1 LFLKALAGIH
11 REPGIPVPGR
21 SCLLIMT
28 GATSVARGLPAHSR
42 SWRGLSVL
50 AKLYISL
57 VVIAG
62 LGTLLYGAIHQ
73 SSKNIA
79 EFICY
84 LGIAILASRLK
95 VNLPGITGT
104 LSVNFL
110 FILIGVL
117 ELSFSETLILGA
129 ISMLAQCLHPEPP
142 KALQVTFNVCAGSIS
157 TALAYLVYHHRLTNL
172 LIGNKPVLL
181 GVAATVYFIANAGS
195 IATVISLSER
205 RPLTQILVDCY
216 FWSFPYYLVGAGIA
230 GAITW
235 LNQTFNWETSL
246 LLVPAVYLIYRSYRL
261 YLGKL
266 EDEKR
271 HVEEMANLHLRTI
284 EALALAIEAKD
295 HTTHEH
301 LQRVRIYAIEV
312 AKELGV
318 EGAELEALHAAALLH
333 DIGKLAVPEH
343 IISKPGRLTPEE
355 FEKMKIHTLVGA
367 EILERVRFPYP
378 VVPIVRA
385 HHEKWDGSGY
395 PMGLKGAEIPIGAR
409 ILSAVDY
416 LDALASDRQY
426 RRALP
431 LRDVMQ
437 KLAAESG
444 KSFDPKVVDVLQ
456 KRYQY
461 LERLAVT
468 KAGQDPSGPLSTSI
482 KIERGLEPAAGFEN
496 ATAQDYAGRENTF
509 LSSIA
514 AARQEAQSLFELSQ
528 DLGASLSLTET
539 LSVFSVKLKPMVP
552 YDAIAIYIK
561 REAELIPEYVNGD
574 NYRLFSSLRIPI
586 GQGLSGWVAHNR
598 KPIINGNPS
607 VEPGYLNDPS
617 KFSTLSSALAVP
629 LEGISGII
637 GVLALYRGERDA
649 FTSDHL
655 RILLAVSGKMALSI
669 ENALKYQQAED
680 SATTDY
686 LTGLPNARSLFLQ
699 LDRELARC
707 KRDNSGLTV
716 MVSDMDGFK
725 QINDRFGHLE
735 GNRVLRLFAQA
746 LKDGC
751 REYDYVARMGG
762 DEFVVIAP
770 GLAADAAGKKAEQM
784 RALARQAGNEV
795 CGEDI
800 LSLSVGRSLYPEDGK
815 DAEQLL
821 AEADRRMY
829 LEKQKQL
836 SYKDRRSH
844 PRLKC
849 RVTIEMQMEVGG
861 TPLFANLTDVSM
873 GGCYVET
880 STILAP
886 GSKIKLGFSMDDTNL
901 SAEGVVARLDPG
913 SGLAIQFREMNRE
926 GRDRMLKI
934 LEFVQKTTTF
944 YNNRYLNSLT
954 KN

>member
-1 LFLKALAGIH
+1 
-11 REPGIPVPGR
+11 
-21 SCLLIMT
+21 MT
-28 GATSVARGLPAHSR
+28 GATSVAIGLPAHSR
-42 SWRGLSVL
+42 SWRGLSFS
-50 AKLYISL
+50 AKLYITLIVSVGLATL
-57 VVIAG
+57 V
-62 LGTLLYGAIHQ
+62 YGGVHQ

-129 ISMLAQCLHPEPP
+129 VSMLAQCLYPDRP
-142 KALQVTFNVCAGSIS
+142 KAIQVTFNVCAGSLS
-157 TALAYLVYHHRLTNL
+157 TALAYVVYHHPLGYQLVGSR
-172 LIGNKPVLL
+172 PVLL
-181 GVAATVYFIANAGS
+181 GLSAIVYFIANAGS
-195 IATVISLSER
+195 IAMVISLTER
-205 RPLTQILVDCY
+205 RPIIRILVDCY

-230 GAITW
+230 GAVTW
-235 LNQTFNWETSL
+235 LNRSFNWETSL
-246 LLVPAVYLIYRSYRL
+246 LLVPAVYVIYRSYRL

-271 HVEEMANLHLRTI
+271 HVEEMASLHLRTI

-301 LQRVRIYAIEV
+301 LQRVRVYAIEV

-318 EGAELEALHAAALLH
+318 TGPELEALHAAALLH

-395 PMGLKGAEIPIGAR
+395 PMGLKGAEIPLGAR

-431 LRDVMQ
+431 LREVMQ

-444 KSFDPKVVDVLQ
+444 KSFDPKVVDILQ

-461 LERLAVT
+461 LERLAVA
-468 KAGQDPSGPLSTSI
+468 KSAQDPSGPLTTTI
-482 KIERGLEPAAGFEN
+482 KIERGHEPAAGFEN
-496 ATAQDYAGRENTF
+496 ATVQDYAGRETTF

-514 AARQEAQSLFELSQ
+514 AARQEAQSMFELSQ

-539 LSVFSVKLKPMVP
+539 LSVFSIKLKPMVP

-561 REAELIPEYVNGD
+561 REDELVAEYVNGD
-574 NYRLFSSLRIPI
+574 NYRLFSSLRIPL

-629 LEGISGII
+629 LEGVTGVI
-637 GVLALYRGERDA
+637 GVLALYRGQRDA
-649 FTSDHL
+649 FTSDNL

-669 ENALKYQQAED
+669 ENALKYQQAES

-707 KRDNSGLTV
+707 KRDNSTLTV

-725 QINDRFGHLE
+725 QINDRYGHLE

-746 LKDGC
+746 LKDSC

-770 GLAADAAGKKAEQM
+770 GLEKDAAGKKAEQM
-784 RALARQAGNEV
+784 RALARQAGSEV

-800 LSLSVGRSLYPEDGK
+800 LSLSVGRAMYPEDGN

-829 LEKQKQL
+829 MEKQKQL

-844 PRLKC
+844 PRIKC
-849 RVTIEMQMEVGG
+849 RVTIEMETEPGG
-861 TPLFANLTDVSM
+861 PPMFANVTDVSL
-873 GGCYVET
+873 GGCFVET
-880 STILAP
+880 STIVAP
-886 GSKIKLGFSMDDTNL
+886 GSRIKLVFSMDDASL
-901 SAEGVVARLDPG
+901 SAEGVVARLDAG
-913 SGLAIQFREMNRE
+913 TGVAVQFREMNRE
-926 GRDRMLKI
+926 GRERMFKI

-944 YNNRYLNSLT
+944 FNNRYINSLT
-954 KN
+954 KI

>member
-1 LFLKALAGIH
+1 
-11 REPGIPVPGR
+11 
-21 SCLLIMT
+21 MT
-28 GATSVARGLPAHSR
+28 GATSVAIGPSTHSWRVLPA
-42 SWRGLSVL
+42 L

-57 VVIAG
+57 VVMAG
-62 LGTLLYGAIHQ
+62 FATLLYAGIHQ
-73 SSKNIA
+73 SSRNIA

-84 LGIAILASRLK
+84 LGIAVLASRLK
-95 VNLPGITGT
+95 VSLPGITGT

-117 ELSFSETLILGA
+117 ELSFTETLILGA
-129 ISMLAQCLHPEPP
+129 ASMLAQCLYPERPR
-142 KALQVTFNVCAGSIS
+142 AIQVTFNVCAGTIS
-157 TALAYLVYHHRLTNL
+157 TALAYIVYHHPLTNL
-172 LIGNKPVLL
+172 FVPNRPILL
-181 GVAATVYFIANAGS
+181 GLAATVYFIANAGS
-195 IATVISLSER
+195 IAAVISLTEH
-205 RPLTQILVDCY
+205 RPLFRILVDCY

-230 GAITW
+230 GAIAW
-235 LNQTFNWETSL
+235 LNHTFNWETSL

-301 LQRVRIYAIEV
+301 LQRVRVYAIEV

-318 EGAELEALHAAALLH
+318 AGPELEALHAAALLH

-461 LERLAVT
+461 LERLAVA
-468 KAGQDPSGPLSTSI
+468 KAGQDPTGPLSTSI

-496 ATAQDYAGRENTF
+496 ATAQDYTGRENTF

-561 REAELIPEYVNGD
+561 RDAELIPEYVNGD
-574 NYRLFSSLRIPI
+574 NYRLFSSLRIPV

-617 KFSTLSSALAVP
+617 KFSTLRSALAVP
-629 LEGISGII
+629 LEGISGVI

-707 KRDNSGLTV
+707 KRDNLALTV

-770 GLAADAAGKKAEQM
+770 GLAAEAAGKKAEQM
-784 RALARQAGNEV
+784 RAMARQAGNEV

-800 LSLSVGRSLYPEDGK
+800 LSLSVGRVLYPEDGK

-849 RVTIEMQMEVGG
+849 RVTIEMHTDAGG
-861 TPLFANLTDVSM
+861 TPLFANLTDISM
-873 GGCYVET
+873 GGCYIET
-880 STILAP
+880 STILPA
-886 GSKIKLGFSMDDTNL
+886 GSKIKLGFSMDDATL
-901 SAEGVVARLDPG
+901 STEGVVARLDPG
-913 SGLAIQFREMNRE
+913 SGVAVQFRELNRE
-926 GRDRMLKI
+926 ARDRMLKI

-954 KN
+954 KT

>member
-1 LFLKALAGIH
+1 
-11 REPGIPVPGR
+11 
-21 SCLLIMT
+21 MT
-28 GATSVARGLPAHSR
+28 GTSGVAAESVSQTSSLR
-42 SWRGLSVL
+42 SLSLSAKLFIGVIVTAGLSVL
-50 AKLYISL
+50 VYG
-57 VVIAG
+57 G
-62 LGTLLYGAIHQ
+62 LRQ

-117 ELSFSETLILGA
+117 ELSFTETLILGA
-129 ISMLAQCLHPEPP
+129 VSMLAQCLYPERPN
-142 KALQVTFNVCAGSIS
+142 AIQLAFNVCAGAIS
-157 TALAYLVYHHRLTNL
+157 TALAYTVYHHPLASIL
-172 LIGNKPVLL
+172 LDSRPILL

-195 IATVISLSER
+195 IAMVISLTER
-205 RPLTQILVDCY
+205 RPLTRILVDCY

-230 GAITW
+230 GSIAW
-235 LNQTFNWETSL
+235 LNETFNWETSL

-266 EDEKR
+266 DDEKR

-312 AKELGV
+312 AKELKVNGP
-318 EGAELEALHAAALLH
+318 ELEALHAAALLH

-431 LRDVMQ
+431 LREVMQ

-444 KSFDPKVVDVLQ
+444 KSFDPKVVEILQ
-456 KRYQY
+456 RRYQH
-461 LERLAVT
+461 LEHMALA
-468 KAGQDPSGPLSTSI
+468 KAPEEANGPLSTAI
-482 KIERGLEPAAGFEN
+482 KIERGHEPAAGFEN
-496 ATAQDYAGRENTF
+496 IVAQDYAGKEATF

-514 AARQEAQSLFELSQ
+514 AARQEAQALFELSQ
-528 DLGASLSLTET
+528 DLGASLSLGET

-561 REAELIPEYVNGD
+561 REEELVPEFVNGD
-574 NYRLFSSLRIPI
+574 NYRLFSSLRIPL
-586 GQGLSGWVAHNR
+586 GQGLSGWVAQNQ

-617 KFSTLSSALAVP
+617 KFSSLRSALAVP
-629 LEGISGII
+629 LEGVAGVI

-655 RILLAVSGKMALSI
+655 RILLAVSGKMALAI
-669 ENALKYQQAED
+669 ENALKYQQAEN

-699 LDRELARC
+699 LDRDLARC
-707 KRDNSGLTV
+707 KRDNSSLTV

-746 LKDGC
+746 LKDTC

-770 GLAADAAGKKAEQM
+770 GLALDAAGKKTEQM
-784 RALARQAGNEV
+784 RTLAKQAGAEV

-800 LSLSVGRSLYPEDGK
+800 LSLSVGRAVYPEDGK

-829 LEKQKQL
+829 LEKQKEL
-836 SYKDRRSH
+836 AYKDRRSH

-849 RVTIEMQMEVGG
+849 RVTIELQTETGG
-861 TPLFANLTDVSM
+861 APVFANLTDVSM
-873 GGCYVET
+873 GGCYIET
-880 STILAP
+880 SNILSP
-886 GSKIKLGFSMDDTNL
+886 GTKIKLGFSMDDASL

-913 SGLAIQFREMNRE
+913 SGVAVKFREMNRD
-926 GRDRMLKI
+926 GRDRMFRI
-934 LEFVQKTTTF
+934 LEYVQKSTAF
-944 YNNRYLNSLT
+944 YNNRYFENLL
-954 KN
+954 KR

>member
-1 LFLKALAGIH
+1 
-11 REPGIPVPGR
+11 
-21 SCLLIMT
+21 MT
-28 GATSVARGLPAHSR
+28 GATSATIGLPAHSR
-42 SWRGLSVL
+42 SWRALSPL
-50 AKLYISL
+50 AKLYMSL
-57 VVIAG
+57 VVSAG
-62 LGTLLYGAIHQ
+62 LATLVYGCVHQ

-84 LGIAILASRLK
+84 LGIATLASRLK

-129 ISMLAQCLHPEPP
+129 VSMLAQCLYPERP
-142 KALQVTFNVCAGSIS
+142 KAIQVTFNVCAGSVS
-157 TALAYLVYHHRLTNL
+157 TALAYAVYHQPLANQL
-172 LIGNKPVLL
+172 VGNRPVLL
-181 GVAATVYFIANAGS
+181 GLAATVYFIANAGS
-195 IATVISLSER
+195 IAAVISLTER
-205 RPLTQILVDCY
+205 RPLTRILVDCY

-230 GAITW
+230 GVVAW
-235 LNQTFNWETSL
+235 LDQKFNWETSL
-246 LLVPAVYLIYRSYRL
+246 LLVPVVYVIYRSYRL

-301 LQRVRIYAIEV
+301 LQRVRVYAIEV

-318 EGAELEALHAAALLH
+318 EGPELEALHAAALLH

-395 PMGLKGAEIPIGAR
+395 PMGLKGAEIPVGAR

-431 LRDVMQ
+431 LKDVMQ

-456 KRYQY
+456 KRYQH

-468 KAGQDPSGPLSTSI
+468 KSAQDPNGPLSTSI

-496 ATAQDYAGRENTF
+496 ATVQDYAGRETTF

-561 REAELIPEYVNGD
+561 RESELVPEYVNGD

-617 KFSTLSSALAVP
+617 KFSTLRSALAVP
-629 LEGISGII
+629 LEGVSGVI

-649 FTSDHL
+649 FASDHL

-707 KRDNSGLTV
+707 KRDSSTLTV

-746 LKDGC
+746 LKDSC

-784 RALARQAGNEV
+784 RALARQAGSEV

-800 LSLSVGRSLYPEDGK
+800 LSLSVGRAMFPEDGK

-829 LEKQKQL
+829 MEKQKEL

-844 PRLKC
+844 PRMKC
-849 RVTIEMQMEVGG
+849 RVTIEMQTAAGA
-861 TPLFANLTDVSM
+861 TPLFANLTDVSL
-873 GGCYVET
+873 GGCFVET

-886 GSKIKLGFSMDDTNL
+886 GSKIKLGFSMDDPTL

-913 SGLAIQFREMNRE
+913 SGVAVQFREANRE
-926 GRDRMLKI
+926 GRERMFKI
-934 LEFVQKTTTF
+934 LEFVQKTTAF
-944 YNNRYLNSLT
+944 YNSRYLDTLT
-954 KN
+954 KS

>member
-1 LFLKALAGIH
+1 
-11 REPGIPVPGR
+11 
-21 SCLLIMT
+21 MT
-28 GATSVARGLPAHSR
+28 GATGTAIRLPEHSH
-42 SWRGLSVL
+42 SWRGLPWSGKVF
-50 AKLYISL
+50 ISS

-62 LGTLLYGAIHQ
+62 LGTLLYGGIHQ

-84 LGIAILASRLK
+84 MGIAILASRLK
-95 VNLPGITGT
+95 VTLPGITGT

-110 FILIGVL
+110 FILVGVL
-117 ELSFSETLILGA
+117 ELSFTETLILGSVA
-129 ISMLAQCLHPEPP
+129 MLAQCLYPERP
-142 KALQVTFNVCAGSIS
+142 KAIQVTFNICAGAIS
-157 TALAYLVYHHRLTNL
+157 TALAYGIYHNPLANQL
-172 LIGNKPVLL
+172 LDSRPILL
-181 GVAATVYFIANAGS
+181 GIASSVYFFANAGS
-195 IATVISLSER
+195 IATVISLTER
-205 RPLTQILVDCY
+205 RPLRRILVDCY
-216 FWSFPYYLVGAGIA
+216 LWSFPYYLVGAGIA
-230 GAITW
+230 GAIAW
-235 LNQTFNWETSL
+235 FDENFNWETSL
-246 LLVPAVYLIYRSYRL
+246 LLVPAAYLIYRSYRL

-312 AKELGV
+312 AKELGMK
-318 EGAELEALHAAALLH
+318 GDELEALHAAALLH

-395 PMGLKGAEIPIGAR
+395 PLGLKGAEIPIGAR

-444 KSFDPKVVDVLQ
+444 KSFDPKVVEILQ
-456 KRYQY
+456 NRYQY
-461 LERLAVT
+461 LERLAIA
-468 KAGQDPSGPLSTSI
+468 KSAEDPNSPLSTAI
-482 KIERGLEPAAGFEN
+482 KIERGSEPAAGFEN
-496 ATAQDYAGRENTF
+496 TAARDYAGREATF

-514 AARQEAQSLFELSQ
+514 AARQEAQALFELSQ
-528 DLGASLSLTET
+528 DLGASLSLGET

-552 YDAIAIYIK
+552 YDAIAIYIR
-561 REAELIPEYVNGD
+561 REDELVPEYVNGD
-574 NYRLFSSLRIPI
+574 NYRLFSSLRIPV
-586 GQGLSGWVAHNR
+586 GQGLSGWVAQNR

-617 KFSTLSSALAVP
+617 KFSSLRSALAVP
-629 LEGISGII
+629 LEGVAGVI
-637 GVLALYRGERDA
+637 GVLALYRAERDS

-655 RILLAVSGKMALSI
+655 RVLLAVSGKMALAI
-669 ENALKYQQAED
+669 ENALKYQQAEN

-707 KRDNSGLTV
+707 KRDNTSLTV

-746 LKDGC
+746 LKESC

-770 GLAADAAGKKAEQM
+770 GLAADAAGKRAGQL
-784 RALARQAGNEV
+784 RALAKQAGVEV

-800 LSLSVGRSLYPEDGK
+800 LSLSVGRAVYPEDGK

-821 AEADRRMY
+821 TEADRRMY

-836 SYKDRRSH
+836 SYKDRRLH
-844 PRLKC
+844 PRMKC
-849 RVTIEMQMEVGG
+849 RVTIELQTEAGG
-861 TPLFANLTDVSM
+861 APQFANLTDISL

-880 STILAP
+880 STILGP
-886 GSKIKLGFSMDDTNL
+886 GSKIKLGFSIDDGSL

-913 SGLAIQFREMNRE
+913 SGIAVQFPEMNRE
-926 GRDRMLKI
+926 GRERMLKI

-944 YNNRYLNSLT
+944 YNTRYLDSLS
-954 KN
+954 KQMNRN